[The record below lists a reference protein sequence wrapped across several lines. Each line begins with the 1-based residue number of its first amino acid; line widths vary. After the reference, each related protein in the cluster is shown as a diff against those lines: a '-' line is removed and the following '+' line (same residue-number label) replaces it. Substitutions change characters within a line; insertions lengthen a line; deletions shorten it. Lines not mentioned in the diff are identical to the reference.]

1 MTSRPGVRVP
11 REDTRFPRPIVH
23 IIWHLDIGGGEVFLH
38 GLTGALARRGV
49 PQHVFTVGPPGRL
62 AASVEAAGARV
73 TSFHKTSKIGGL
85 TILRMAARLVRLRPS
100 LVQTHGEGGM
110 YWGLAAARLAGMPAI
125 SLLYQNAEETR
136 IKTWAARTALRSPLA
151 VIAGSLDVARFV
163 RGVFRVPPAR
173 LQTIPCGIDTLA
185 FAGAMAGSDR
195 DRPGPVI
202 VTVGRLVRRKGHHVL
217 IDALAVVRDRH
228 PHARLLIVG
237 EGPER
242 TALEAQAADRG
253 MANRVTFMG
262 TVYPTASVLAG
273 ADLFVFP
280 SIGEP
285 QGLALLEAYAAG
297 VPVVASRTGGIPEML
312 TDGIEGLL
320 APPGDAGGLAG
331 AMLHMLADDAL
342 RCAVVNRARLRAR
355 AFDVASLADRYLA
368 LYRTLG
374 AAQLPHAA
382 TDAGPAAAGV

>member
-1 MTSRPGVRVP
+1 MISEPGVRVP

-23 IIWHLDIGGGEVFLH
+23 IIWHLDVGGGEVFLR
-38 GLTGALARRGV
+38 GLAGALAGRGV
-49 PQHVFTVGPPGRL
+49 PQHVFTIGPPGRL
-62 AASVEAAGARV
+62 AASVEAAGVPV
-73 TSFHKTSKIGGL
+73 TSFHKASKIGGL
-85 TILRMAARLVRLRPS
+85 TVLRMAAGLARLRPP

-110 YWGLAAARLAGMPAI
+110 YWGLPAARLAGVPAV
-125 SLLYQNAEETR
+125 SLLYQNVEESR
-136 IKTWAARTALRSPLA
+136 IKTWASRAALRWPLA
-151 VIAGSLDVARFV
+151 VIAGSDDVARFV
-163 RGVFRVPPAR
+163 REVFHVPAVR
-173 LQTIPCGIDTLA
+173 LQTIPCGIDTRG
-185 FAGAMAGSDR
+185 FAAAAAGSDR

-228 PHARLLIVG
+228 PHARLLVVG

-242 TALEAQAADRG
+242 MALEAQAADRG
-253 MANRVTFMG
+253 MADRVTFMG
-262 TVYPTASVLAG
+262 TVYPTTSVLAA

-312 TDGIEGLL
+312 TDGVEGLL
-320 APPGDAGGLAG
+320 APPGDAGGLAS
-331 AMLHMLADDAL
+331 AMLRMLADDAL
-342 RCAVVNRARLRAR
+342 RLAAVSRARLRAT

-374 AAQLPHAA
+374 TGRLPHAA
-382 TDAGPAAAGV
+382 AGAGSAAAGV